1 MSVKNM
7 ENLKADLAKI
17 GRLDHTIGVV
27 DFVEKNMEKYLQNH
41 NNIVIEAA
49 WYHDIGYKLND
60 GFHPI
65 NGYNLFRNKLDD
77 RVLFLILNHSDATS
91 LSKILGYEKEYNEI
105 SRILRFKINTK
116 YSTKEK
122 LLLLKMLK
130 LLTIADMNV
139 NLKGEKVG
147 FEKRLKDIEDRHGE
161 DSQVY
166 EHAKSLIEKLKKGEK
181 NEYYRGNQK
190 IKRRN

>member
-1 MSVKNM
+1 MGVSV
-7 ENLKADLAKI
+7 
-17 GRLDHTIGVV
+17 
-27 DFVEKNMEKYLQNH
+27 
-41 NNIVIEAA
+41 
-49 WYHDIGYKLND
+49 
-60 GFHPI
+60 
-65 NGYNLFRNKLDD
+65 
-77 RVLFLILNHSDATS
+77 
-91 LSKILGYEKEYNEI
+91 
-105 SRILRFKINTK
+105 
-116 YSTKEK
+116 
-122 LLLLKMLK
+122 KMLK